1 MISQYIKNNHHPCF
15 LKWPEN
21 LDDFA
26 GLPDFLRTRVD
37 LFSFYNNWF
46 VQDFLLGSFSAR

>member
-37 LFSFYNNWF
+37 LFSFYINWF
-46 VQDFLLGSFSAR
+46 VQEFLLGSFSAR